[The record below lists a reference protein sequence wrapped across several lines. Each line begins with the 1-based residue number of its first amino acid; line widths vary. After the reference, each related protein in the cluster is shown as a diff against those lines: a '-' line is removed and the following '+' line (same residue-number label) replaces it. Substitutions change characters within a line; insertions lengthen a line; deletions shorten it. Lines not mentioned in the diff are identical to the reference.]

1 LLRIRKAQF
10 INITGLVQRAV
21 EESGVE
27 QGVAVVFVPH
37 TTAGV
42 TINENA
48 DPDVVHDLLLGLDR
62 AFPKSP
68 AYRHGEGNSHAHLKA
83 SAMGSSV
90 TVLVEAGGLS
100 WAPGRASTFASST
113 APASVR
119 FLCRCWPPKKLPDKV
134 GAYFCFPLRFGD
146 GGTALLLHLKKPGH
160 VFAQDPQGLEP
171 LIVLEG
177 LGRRRPWIT
186 FQ

>member
-1 LLRIRKAQF
+1 MQYTISTDTEAQF
-10 INITGLVQRAV
+10 IPITRLVQGAV
-21 EESGVE
+21 DESGVRD
-27 QGVAVVFVPH
+27 GIAIVFVPH

-90 TVLVEAGGLS
+90 TVLVEAGRLKLGT
-100 WAPGRASTFASST
+100 WQGI
-113 APASVR
+113 
-119 FLCRCWPPKKLPDKV
+119 FLCE
-134 GAYFCFPLRFGD
+134 FD
-146 GGTALLLHLKKPGH
+146 GPRQRQVWIRVTA
-160 VFAQDPQGLEP
+160 
-171 LIVLEG
+171 
-177 LGRRRPWIT
+177 
-186 FQ
+186 